1 MCCCR
6 RSSHAD
12 GYVGAQAALRAD
24 GGVSGSTLEM
34 DAMTNDDHAPMRR
47 TYSWAFVEAEI
58 RRHERREQ
66 LLLRALWAC
75 LGLLLLAAAVLLL
88 EVL

>member
-1 MCCCR
+1 
-6 RSSHAD
+6 
-12 GYVGAQAALRAD
+12 
-24 GGVSGSTLEM
+24 
-34 DAMTNDDHAPMRR
+34 MTMNDDHAPMRR

-66 LLLRALWAC
+66 LLLRALWIC
-75 LGLLLLAAAVLLL
+75 LGLLLLAASALLL